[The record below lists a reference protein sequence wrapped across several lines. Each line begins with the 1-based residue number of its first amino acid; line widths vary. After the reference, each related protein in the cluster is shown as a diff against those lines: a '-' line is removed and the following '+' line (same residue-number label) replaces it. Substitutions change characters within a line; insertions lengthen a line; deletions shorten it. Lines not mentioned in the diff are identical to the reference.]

1 MKKLILT
8 SLAVLALT
16 SCGPEASQLDLQR
29 QTAVEQ
35 FNQKTQEYESIVGT
49 YVGRA
54 EYKGT
59 AFAELKLTINA
70 VVANFPGQNQDGLW
84 KPMLVGKAKFLG
96 AGSGSQF
103 TIPEINYQADI
114 NTLAMELY
122 PDQAKSSFPARIFLK
137 RNGNTLA
144 GTYTPPQYMQ
154 IPGVAEDV
162 SEFNVVL
169 EKVVA
174 DAQQ

>member
-1 MKKLILT
+1 MRKSILA
-8 SLAVLALT
+8 SLAVLAL
-16 SCGPEASQLDLQR
+16 SACGPEASQLDLQR

-35 FNQKTQEYESIVGT
+35 FNQKTQEYEDVVGT

-59 AFAELKLTINA
+59 AFAELKLTINS
-70 VVANFPGQNQDGLW
+70 VIANVPGQGQDGLW

-96 AGSGSQF
+96 SDKTSF
-103 TIPEINYQADI
+103 VIPEINYQADI

-122 PDQAKSSFPARIFLK
+122 ADSAKSSFPARVFLK
-137 RNGNTLA
+137 RNGQTLV
-144 GTYTPPQYMQ
+144 GTYTPPQYIQ

-162 SEFNVVL
+162 SEFNIVL
-169 EKVVA
+169 QKVA
-174 DAQQ
+174 PDAQQ